1 MTDFIT
7 QLKNL
12 KIKDNGA
19 KPNES
24 KTDFVAQLQSLKATS
39 TNRPPEKADHEG
51 YEKPNINDRN
61 GLPPPYYD
69 PTGAHIHRWQR
80 AGQIRL
86 LKHEQDPTK
95 KYYSDKHP
103 VIRGAGVRPCDFCSL
118 CHMKKN
124 GFFRMTPLSGEMPE
138 SYLFSDP
145 AYIEEVVPE
154 STEPQYVGHPEE
166 ELVVRRDELRKQMQ
180 LGNTCHKYT
189 ERELT
194 SQVDIIQTER
204 KKMERINSMEGAPLG
219 ELQTKLSNTYL
230 DAVQGHADAEKLEDF
245 KTAYALLFVS
255 YTLTRDQFALQQM
268 QAMINDCPG
277 RFFGIKLTDHVG
289 DHNRRTAKLN
299 KDFDTYLVIKH
310 VEAVNKK
317 WRNKKT
323 HHEPSIRPKMME
335 PYPKWLRPFPRVTS
349 PYIRV
354 EH

>member
-12 KIKDNGA
+12 KIKDKGA
-19 KPNES
+19 KPNEP
-24 KTDFVAQLQSLKATS
+24 KTDFVAQLQSLKATAAA
-39 TNRPPEKADHEG
+39 PPPKKADYEG
-51 YEKPNINDRN
+51 PEKPNINDRK

-103 VIRGAGVRPCDFCSL
+103 VVKGTGARPCDFCSL
-118 CHMKKN
+118 CHKKKK

-145 AYIEEVVPE
+145 AYVEEVVPE
-154 STEPQYVGHPEE
+154 VVGPQYVGDPEE
-166 ELVVRRDELRKQMQ
+166 ELVARRDELRKQKHY
-180 LGNTCHKYT
+180 NKYT

-194 SQVDIIQTER
+194 SQVEVIQTER
-204 KKMERINSMEGAPLG
+204 KKMERIKSMEGSPVG
-219 ELQTKLSNTYL
+219 ELQVKLSNTYL
-230 DAVQGHADAEKLEDF
+230 DAVQGHADAGKLEEF

-255 YTLTRDQFALQQM
+255 YTITRDQFALQQM

-277 RFFGIKLTDHVG
+277 LFFGIKLTDHVG

-299 KDFDTYLVIKH
+299 KDFDTYLVIKR
-310 VEAVNKK
+310 VEAMNKR
-317 WRNKKT
+317 WRDNKTTYKPT
-323 HHEPSIRPKMME
+323 TRPKMME
-335 PYPKWLRPFPRVTS
+335 PYPKWMRPFPRVTS

-354 EH
+354 AH